1 VGGQYAFD
9 VLPSAVG
16 LVVGPELERAQVVRY
31 RAIQPRLNARS
42 VCPRLA
48 APRTGFSRSGS
59 VGRGASLITA
69 ALTEGR
75 LVRGRSEPSFAS

>member
-1 VGGQYAFD
+1 L
-9 VLPSAVG
+9 LPFAVG
-16 LVVGPELERAQVVRY
+16 FVVDPELERAQVVRY
-31 RAIQPRLNARS
+31 RANLSMRGKVARS

-48 APRTGFSRSGS
+48 APQTGFSRSGS

-75 LVRGRSEPSFAS
+75 MVRGEIGAFLRLLTAWV